1 MRDKSYNHTPDTR
14 VNAPKPI
21 VPNQNYEMPK
31 PESLPK
37 HSEVEEGEKVL
48 GESAHSSVS
57 NSESANASPNANQP
71 APYPSRD
78 RKPPIRLGYDE

>member
-14 VNAPKPI
+14 VNAPKP
-21 VPNQNYEMPK
+21 
-31 PESLPK
+31 
-37 HSEVEEGEKVL
+37 

-71 APYPSRD
+71 ARYPSRD
-78 RKPPIRLGYDE
+78 HKPPIRLGYDE